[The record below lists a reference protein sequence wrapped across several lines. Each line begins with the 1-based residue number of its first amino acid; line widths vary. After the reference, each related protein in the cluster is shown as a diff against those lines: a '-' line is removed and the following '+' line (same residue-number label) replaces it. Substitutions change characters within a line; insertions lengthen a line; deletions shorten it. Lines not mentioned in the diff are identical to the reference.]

1 MYCLPFKRILRRW
14 EEEEEEEENEEDEE
28 DQCQPLSLALHAVLR
43 CALRDAPRTPCPGGG
58 EL

>member
-14 EEEEEEEENEEDEE
+14 EEEENEEDEE